1 MSSSVEP
8 RAWRGARR
16 PGPRELLVSEV
27 FGPTIQGEG
36 PSAGRPAVFVR
47 LGACNLACAW
57 CDTAYTWDG
66 HRYDLSSELRVRPTT
81 DVAREVLA
89 LRPSLVVLTGGEPAL
104 QSREAARLARAITAG
119 GAAIE
124 LETSGTV
131 PLGAL
136 ANVAR
141 LVVASPKLA
150 SSAVPER
157 ARLRWGVLAEIAA
170 LPHAVFKFVIQSP
183 ADLREADDV
192 AARLGLL
199 PGRVW
204 LMPEATNAAA
214 LGDGLRLLAPHA
226 VSRGWSLSSR
236 LQVAVWGDQRGR

>member
-1 MSSSVEP
+1 
-8 RAWRGARR
+8 
-16 PGPRELLVSEV
+16 V

-66 HRYDLSSELRVRPTT
+66 DRYDLSRELQVRATD
-81 DVAREVLA
+81 DVAEEVLA

-104 QSREAARLARAITAG
+104 QSLEAARLARAVTAG
-119 GAAIE
+119 GRAAIE

-136 ANVAR
+136 ANAVR
-141 LVVASPKLA
+141 LVVASPKL
-150 SSAVPER
+150 SSSGVFER

-170 LPHAVFKFVIQSP
+170 LPHAVFKFVVQSP
-183 ADLREADDV
+183 ADLREADEV
-192 AARLGLL
+192 VGLL
-199 PGRVW
+199 ALAPDRVW
-204 LMPEATNAAA
+204 LMPEASDAAA
-214 LGDGLRLLAPHA
+214 LEEGLRALAPHV

-236 LQVAVWGDQRGR
+236 LQVTAWGNQRGR

>member
-1 MSSSVEP
+1 M
-8 RAWRGARR
+8 
-16 PGPRELLVSEV
+16 

-66 HRYDLSSELRVRPTT
+66 DRYDLSRELQIRSTG

-104 QSREAARLARAITAG
+104 QSREAARLARAITDG
-119 GAAIE
+119 GSAIE

-136 ANVAR
+136 ANAVR
-141 LVVASPKLA
+141 LVVTSPKLS
-150 SSAVPER
+150 SSAVLDR

-170 LPHAVFKFVIQSP
+170 LPHAVFKFVVQSP
-183 ADLREADDV
+183 TDLREADEIV
-192 AARLGLL
+192 ARLGLS

-204 LMPEATNAAA
+204 LMPEATHAAA
-214 LGDGLRLLAPHA
+214 LADGLRALAPHA

-236 LQVAVWGDQRGR
+236 LQVAVWGDERGR